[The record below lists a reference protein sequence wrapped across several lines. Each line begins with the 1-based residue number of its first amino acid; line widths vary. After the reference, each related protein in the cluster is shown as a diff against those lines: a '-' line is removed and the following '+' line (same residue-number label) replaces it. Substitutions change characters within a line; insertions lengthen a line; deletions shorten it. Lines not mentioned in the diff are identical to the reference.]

1 MPFLPPDGLFSEL
14 DPHVILLTKFW
25 CQQRV
30 LESKEWELQTNE
42 DDIMPALK
50 LSYDYLPFH
59 LQQCFYYCGLF
70 PEDYEFKSKEL
81 VHFWI
86 GLDIVHPCDPNRRLE
101 DVGMGYLNDLV
112 NHGFLKKNER
122 SGVCP
127 YYVVHDLLHDLAV
140 KISSFE
146 CLSIHSS
153 NVKSIQIPQ
162 DVRHLSIIVDN
173 KDVEDIKTFKYYK
186 NDLSALDKR
195 LKVENLR
202 TLMVFG
208 EHHRSFVKTF
218 CDLFEKARALRA
230 IYLSGAS
237 YNMEDM
243 LYNFSKLIHLRYLKI
258 NNSEYYMENT
268 SLPSALSRL
277 YHLEVI
283 DLQKWKGCGSF
294 TRHMNNLAKL
304 RYFLVPEDELQ
315 LHSNIVEVG
324 KLKLLQ
330 ELRSFEVRKE
340 SMWFELSQ
348 LGQLSGLGGSLAIH
362 NLDRIQAMEEAR
374 EARIV
379 QIKAL
384 HKLTLEWDADR
395 PEKDTANEENS
406 LEILMPHSYLQ
417 YLCIRGHGGTKC
429 PQWLGENLSVKN
441 LESLHLDGVAW
452 NIFPPIGELWLANG
466 PHEEISSNVRDKR
479 FQNLKRLE
487 LVKLPRLK
495 KWVVDA
501 LCQLFAHLE
510 VLIIQDCSKLEKLSF
525 SHSTC
530 CQHEKDKEANMNW
543 FPSLRELK
551 IENCPGLL
559 SFPPIPWTSAPCSA
573 KISGIAPGLDD
584 LVCRK
589 KYGSEYSLYIR
600 GLRGAIDLD
609 GTFWNVLAFGN
620 LSELE
625 LLQIDA
631 CPPLPLHH
639 FRMLSSLKTLELRNS
654 SSIVFPL
661 TEGESRAEYQFAVEC
676 VIIEHWGASAKE
688 LTQLLTYFSKLSELN
703 VGWCEKI
710 TVLGVV
716 EKQAWTRCC
725 LSQTSPLLYIYAY
738 MIVGN

>member
-1 MPFLPPDGLFSEL
+1 
-14 DPHVILLTKFW
+14 
-25 CQQRV
+25 
-30 LESKEWELQTNE
+30 
-42 DDIMPALK
+42 
-50 LSYDYLPFH
+50 
-59 LQQCFYYCGLF
+59 
-70 PEDYEFKSKEL
+70 
-81 VHFWI
+81 
-86 GLDIVHPCDPNRRLE
+86 
-101 DVGMGYLNDLV
+101 
-112 NHGFLKKNER
+112 
-122 SGVCP
+122 
-127 YYVVHDLLHDLAV
+127 
-140 KISSFE
+140 
-146 CLSIHSS
+146 
-153 NVKSIQIPQ
+153 
-162 DVRHLSIIVDN
+162 
-173 KDVEDIKTFKYYK
+173 
-186 NDLSALDKR
+186 
-195 LKVENLR
+195 
-202 TLMVFG
+202 
-208 EHHRSFVKTF
+208 
-218 CDLFEKARALRA
+218 
-230 IYLSGAS
+230 
-237 YNMEDM
+237 
-243 LYNFSKLIHLRYLKI
+243 
-258 NNSEYYMENT
+258 
-268 SLPSALSRL
+268 
-277 YHLEVI
+277 
-283 DLQKWKGCGSF
+283 
-294 TRHMNNLAKL
+294 
-304 RYFLVPEDELQ
+304 
-315 LHSNIVEVG
+315 
-324 KLKLLQ
+324 
-330 ELRSFEVRKE
+330 
-340 SMWFELSQ
+340 MWFELSQ
-348 LGQLSGLGGSLAIH
+348 LGQLSGLGGSPAIH

-501 LCQLFAHLE
+501 PCQLFAHLE

-716 EKQAWTRCC
+716 EKQAATTPADVARVEQQERGRREEEIAAEAEG
-725 LSQTSPLLYIYAY
+725 LLLLPSQLQKLR
-738 MIVGN
+738 IVGCRELILRSDPVDDNREAGRAGGGQGLQGLTSLRSLNIGGCPRFLSYSSSSPCFPFPTSLEHLTLGGVDTLLPLSNLTSLVYLCIYDCGKLRVGGLRVLIAQCPLTKLNVQRTPNFFAGSEPTLSRELEELPSSSSKLQELDTDDVAGVLAAPICSLLSSSLTGLSICWDKEVERFTKDQEEAIQLLTSMERISVWFCNKLRCLPAGLHRLPNLKRLDINGCQVIRSLPKDGFPGSLQELVIEHCPGIRWIHKECLPNSLQKLVIRWCPTMRSLPKVDDLPSSLQELDVYYSNSEELRWQCRKLIGTIPIVRA